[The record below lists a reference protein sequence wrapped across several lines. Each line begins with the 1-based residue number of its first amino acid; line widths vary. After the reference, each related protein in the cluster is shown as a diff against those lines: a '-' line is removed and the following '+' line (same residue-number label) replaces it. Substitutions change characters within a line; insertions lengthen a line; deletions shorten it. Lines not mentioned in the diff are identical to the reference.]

1 MKSLC
6 LLLLT
11 ALCFGQSASI
21 MAASGRASVLTY
33 HNDNFRTG
41 LNTNEAFLSWANV
54 NSNTFGKLFTYYVDG
69 FVYSQPLYVSGVA
82 IPGQGIHNLVFVAT
96 EHNSVY

>member
-11 ALCFGQSASI
+11 ELCFGQSASI

-41 LNTNEAFLSWANV
+41 LNTNEAFLSPANV
-54 NSNTFGKLFTYYVDG
+54 NSNTFGKLFERSVTGSMYP
-69 FVYSQPLYVSGVA
+69 QPLIIEGLNIGGGSLNV
-82 IPGQGIHNLVFVAT
+82 VFLAT
-96 EHNSVY
+96 AANNV